1 MKGQAL
7 NRVLS
12 HAPVV
17 FRRLL
22 QRGFASVLL
31 SPPAALGKV
40 LDLCVS
46 SVKSGEINVPASWG
60 CHEGCIST
68 SMQSG

>member
-7 NRVLS
+7 NRMLS
-12 HAPVV
+12 HAPIL

-22 QRGFASVLL
+22 QRGFASLL
-31 SPPAALGKV
+31 LPSPAALGKV

-46 SVKSGEINVPASWG
+46 SVKSGEIIVPTSWG
-60 CHEGCIST
+60 CHEGCISK